1 MYARKQID
9 IGYRDLTAALG
20 YCLWS
25 GTGRRRL
32 EADLEALWSEDG
44 DVVTALSVR
53 TAFDCWLAT
62 QNFPR
67 GSEVIVS
74 GINIPDIARILE
86 HHGLHI
92 VTVDVDLHT
101 MEILANEVEEA
112 ITP

>member
-20 YCLWS
+20 YCLWH
-25 GTGRRRL
+25 GTDRRRL
-32 EADLEALWSEDG
+32 ETNLEALWG
-44 DVVTALSVR
+44 DDAVTALSVR

-74 GINIPDIARILE
+74 GINIPDGA
-86 HHGLHI
+86 
-92 VTVDVDLHT
+92 
-101 MEILANEVEEA
+101 
-112 ITP
+112 